1 MRDFIKKVS
10 ILFTI
15 LFLSVPLGLASL
27 RFGRGAADETEV
39 IRVGDNTEIIQNGC
53 YRKIKKSEKTEW
65 TVPRKPIDLVILQD
79 ASGSFRETIPSVKR
93 ALKRLTTYVSP
104 EQYDETNPYLVKTD
118 DPRTTDRV
126 FVASY
131 QGLDQVRYF
140 ENNDFSGNPANVYTD
155 ANSTGKN
162 YTYGN
167 SGLTS
172 DQNKV
177 HSFIDNIAVDGGT
190 PTVPAIDDTIAQYN
204 RVKGNMENGRKTV
217 FLLVTDGV
225 ANGYR
230 LPGTNTVVMDKSWT
244 RTDAIQRAWG
254 VNSYPEAAQDITGRA
269 NELRDAGDQ
278 LKAAVGSEGS
288 VVVGFWERVD
298 NFTEPYYQYGPAY
311 LNGFG
316 NTINIGDNRSV
327 QAIFHDALQSMASP
341 DKVVNGKNVS
351 FYVNE
356 QNNIDVFSQKILES
370 VAAALIKEDIKGEFT
385 VTPGYK
391 VDAVRINDKTVVEK
405 VTDPSKQIRGRI
417 NQEGDNVTIY
427 VPDSV

>member
-1 MRDFIKKVS
+1 MRDFVKKVLVLFA
-10 ILFTI
+10 ILFMSIPSATTGSFISSVKAEENNPLNIETRRIDEHTTI
-15 LFLSVPLGLASL
+15 
-27 RFGRGAADETEV
+27 T
-39 IRVGDNTEIIQNGC
+39 QNGC
-53 YRKIKKSEKTEW
+53 YRKIEKTDATDW

-79 ASGSFRETIPSVKR
+79 ASGSFRTTIPSVKR

-140 ENNDFSGNPANVYTD
+140 NNNDFSGNPADTFTD
-155 ANSTGKN
+155 PNTTGKH

-190 PTVPAIDDTIAQYN
+190 PTVPAIQDTIAQYN

-230 LPGTNTVVMDKSWT
+230 LPGSNTVVMDKSYT
-244 RTDAIQRAWG
+244 RTWDIQRAWG

-269 NELRDAGDQ
+269 NELRTAG
-278 LKAAVGSEGS
+278 
-288 VVVGFWERVD
+288 
-298 NFTEPYYQYGPAY
+298 
-311 LNGFG
+311 
-316 NTINIGDNRSV
+316 
-327 QAIFHDALQSMASP
+327 
-341 DKVVNGKNVS
+341 
-351 FYVNE
+351 
-356 QNNIDVFSQKILES
+356 
-370 VAAALIKEDIKGEFT
+370 
-385 VTPGYK
+385 
-391 VDAVRINDKTVVEK
+391 
-405 VTDPSKQIRGRI
+405 
-417 NQEGDNVTIY
+417 
-427 VPDSV
+427 